1 MQSEDFDMTR
11 TRRNRYREMAE
22 KCYLQETVVGIPEK
36 EDAALLMTESLPRAH
51 YLRALKHV

>member
-1 MQSEDFDMTR
+1 MTR